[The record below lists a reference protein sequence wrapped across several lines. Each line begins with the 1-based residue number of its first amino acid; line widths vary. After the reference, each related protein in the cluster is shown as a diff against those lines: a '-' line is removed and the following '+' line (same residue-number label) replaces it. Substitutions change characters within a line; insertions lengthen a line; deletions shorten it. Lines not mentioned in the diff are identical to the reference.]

1 MEQFQNMKEAFEK
14 KIFNMQ
20 SEILN
25 IKKEK
30 AYELVDLKTQLSNER
45 DNRELLLRKL
55 QIYTKT

>member
-1 MEQFQNMKEAFEK
+1 MKEAFEK

-20 SEILN
+20 NEILN